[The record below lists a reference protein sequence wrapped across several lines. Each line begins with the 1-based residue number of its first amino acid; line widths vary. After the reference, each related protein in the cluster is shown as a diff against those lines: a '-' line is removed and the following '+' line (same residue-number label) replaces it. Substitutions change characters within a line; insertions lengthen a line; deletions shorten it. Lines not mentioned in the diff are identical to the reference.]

1 MPRVTPEHSRARRQ
15 QILDAARSAFVRD
28 GFHSTSMLD
37 VQREAGLSAGAIY
50 LYFKSK
56 DDIVTAIA
64 ADALATIAGVFTL
77 PPPDGTFPDL
87 RTLIDEFL
95 GAAER
100 LQDEKHLFPLIIQIW
115 SEALR
120 NPHLRYELTVLF
132 SQVDR
137 ALTHMLAACQASGQI
152 NPDVEPESL
161 AMALIG
167 LGQGYLVQRALLGER
182 TSFAQYREGVQAL
195 MRSSAIPDGPTA
207 PG

>member
-1 MPRVTPEHSRARRQ
+1 
-15 QILDAARSAFVRD
+15 
-28 GFHSTSMLD
+28 MLD